1 MVEEQADT
9 GVQGGDRLHLLLGEG
24 EVEDIEVLG
33 HPLGPDGF
41 GDHDDVALDEPAEN
55 HLRHGLAMCP
65 GNGAQDGITEEVI
78 LAFSERTPR
87 FDLDTPFEHQRLI
100 SGTLV
105 EGVGFDLVHSRN
117 DLIMVDE
124 MSRRSRITPAQAG
137 LPAYGGTRRVAGLK
151 REEVAMLAGVST
163 EYYARLERGNLR
175 GGIPAYVRNSRM
187 DILAANPLCFALY
200 NGILGPGTLPL
211 NLARFMFLDSRA
223 RDFFVEW
230 ETLADDLTAAL
241 QVEVGRHPHDRALNA
256 LIGDLATGSD
266 EFSVRWAK
274 HNVRF
279 HRSARKTLR
288 CPLIGEI
295 ELTGDALDLPGQ
307 DLTLIAYTAEPASHA
322 QEQLDFLTSWSISQA
337 GPPGAAAV
345 DPAHRD
351 QRS

>member
-1 MVEEQADT
+1 MDNSK
-9 GVQGGDRLHLLLGEG
+9 
-24 EVEDIEVLG
+24 
-33 HPLGPDGF
+33 
-41 GDHDDVALDEPAEN
+41 DVREFL
-55 HLRHGLAMCP
+55 
-65 GNGAQDGITEEVI
+65 
-78 LAFSERTPR
+78 
-87 FDLDTPFEHQRLI
+87 
-100 SGTLV
+100 
-105 EGVGFDLVHSRN
+105 
-117 DLIMVDE
+117 

-175 GGIPAYVRNSRM
+175 GVSDSVLDSLASTLQLDEAERAHLLDLARSAAPSTAAGTRQKRQGVSPSVERLLTGMTGIPAYVRNSRM

-200 NGILGPGTLPL
+200 TGILGPGTLPL
-211 NLARFMFLDSRA
+211 NLARFMFLDTRA

-241 QVEVGRHPHDRALNA
+241 RVEVGRHPHDRVLNA

-266 EFSVRWAK
+266 EFPVRWAR

-295 ELTGDALDLPGQ
+295 ELTGDALELPGQ
-307 DLTLIAYTAEPASHA
+307 DLTLIAYTAEPGSHA

-337 GPPGAAAV
+337 GPQRAAAV
-345 DPAHRD
+345 DPVPNRD
-351 QRS
+351 QPS